1 MRTVFFSGLVGLLAT
16 VSITHADAPK
26 PSPTPV
32 SWELE
37 INVSSPS
44 RIVVNTGRE
53 AQVFWYVL
61 YTIVNNTGHEVTFRP
76 EIVRVNEIESEVPAE
91 RAKAVPNKAARLT
104 VDPALIGPDPRVY
117 RAIRQRHAKTHP
129 FLVTPVDVMGPLL
142 QGRDNARTSVAIF
155 SDLDPRVSKFTIYF
169 SGLSGETI
177 KRRNPAYDKSRT
189 RSGGAGEDDTESH
202 KYFVL
207 RKTLAIPYT
216 LPGDVHT
223 RGRATPVLGKMT
235 WVMR

>member
-169 SGLSGETI
+169 SGLSGE
-177 KRRNPAYDKSRT
+177 NDQAAQPS
-189 RSGGAGEDDTESH
+189 
-202 KYFVL
+202 V
-207 RKTLAIPYT
+207 
-216 LPGDVHT
+216 
-223 RGRATPVLGKMT
+223 
-235 WVMR
+235 